1 MVKEKTIFL
10 SDQKNQLTNIRELVL
25 FNDDFNTFDF
35 VIETLIEVCGIDPLQ
50 AEQITLV
57 VHYKGKCGVMS
68 GPLEELKPVYNEMI
82 NRKLT
87 VSIE

>member
-1 MVKEKTIFL
+1 MVKEKTTIL
-10 SDQKNQLTNIRELVL
+10 HKDKEQVVQNRELIL

-35 VIETLIEVCGIDPLQ
+35 VIETLIEVCSMEPLQ

-57 VHYKGKCGVMS
+57 VHYKGKCGVKS
-68 GPLEELKPVYNEMI
+68 GSEKELKPVYNEMI
-82 NRKLT
+82 SRGLT

>member
-1 MVKEKTIFL
+1 MVKEKTIIVTE
-10 SDQKNQLTNIRELVL
+10 KKEQLTNLRELVL
-25 FNDDFNTFDF
+25 YNDDFNTFDF
-35 VIETLIEVCGIDPLQ
+35 VIETLIDVCGVEPLQ

-57 VHYKGKCGVMS
+57 VHYKGKCGVKS
-68 GPLEELKPVYNEMI
+68 GTLDELKPVYNEMI

>member
-1 MVKEKTIFL
+1 MVKEKTIIL

-25 FNDDFNTFDF
+25 FNDDVNTFDY
-35 VIETLIEVCGIDPLQ
+35 VIESLIEVCGIDPLQ

-57 VHYKGKCGVMS
+57 VHYKGKCGVMNGS
-68 GPLEELKPVYNEMI
+68 LEELKPAYNEMI

>member
-1 MVKEKTIFL
+1 MVKEKSAIL
-10 SDQKNQLTNIRELVL
+10 ERSKEQQSDLHELIL
-25 FNDDFNTFDF
+25 FNDDYHTFDF
-35 VIETLIEVCGIDPLQ
+35 VIDTLIDVCGIEPLQ

-57 VHYKGKCGVMS
+57 VHYKGKCGVKS
-68 GPLEELKPVYNEMI
+68 GSLVELKPIFNEMI

>member
-1 MVKEKTIFL
+1 MVKEKTIIVTE
-10 SDQKNQLTNIRELVL
+10 KKEQLTNLRELVL
-25 FNDDFNTFDF
+25 YNDDFNTFDF
-35 VIETLIEVCGIDPLQ
+35 VIETLIDVCGVEPLQ

-57 VHYKGKCGVMS
+57 VHYKGKCGVKS
-68 GPLEELKPVYNEMI
+68 GTLNELKPVYNEMI

>member
-1 MVKEKTIFL
+1 MVKEKTINIT
-10 SDQKNQLTNIRELVL
+10 DQKEKLTDLRELVL

-35 VIETLIEVCGIDPLQ
+35 VIETLIDVCGIEPLQ
-50 AEQITLV
+50 AEQITLI
-57 VHYKGKCGVMS
+57 VHYKGKCGVKT
-68 GPLEELKPVYNEMI
+68 GTLNELKPVYNEMI